1 MNGSTNIGGLIGDNQ
16 GKLTAGYNT
25 GVIST
30 GSSTNVGG
38 IAGSN
43 SGTMDQVFTNVMTE
57 NGQDQTITG
66 KENVGGIV
74 GNNGTNGKISNAYTA
89 KETTVKGTTSGLIAG
104 TNGGTISN
112 VYGTNEDQLVGN
124 GTKATN
130 GYGMSNA
137 SKDYNGFDF
146 TNTWKIYEDHT
157 NPLLKVFLTKANIK
171 EDALKNLTYNGE
183 NQLDIK
189 KLISDKTL
197 TNQKDANFADYTH
210 SSSLL
215 QSNASKNAGIYT
227 KWLWSAQIDKNTDGK
242 AFDPNNLGYD
252 FSVTDVA
259 VGKKQLLV
267 RADDQIITV
276 GQTPNYTGQIIG
288 LANGDSEANLGRL
301 TYGIIDL
308 NYERTPGMY
317 NGMIQSIWQGRYG
330 TVPDAYTKN
339 YDVSYQWGNLIV
351 KPVDASQFD
360 YLFYDT
366 PWDRPRNFRERRAEL
381 HFVDG
386 GVHVG

>member
-1 MNGSTNIGGLIGDNQ
+1 
-16 GKLTAGYNT
+16 
-25 GVIST
+25 
-30 GSSTNVGG
+30 
-38 IAGSN
+38 
-43 SGTMDQVFTNVMTE
+43 MTE

-74 GNNGTNGKISNAYTA
+74 GNNGTNGKIFNAYTA

-252 FSVTDVA
+252 FTIADVA

-301 TYGIIDL
+301 AYGIIDL

-330 TVPDAYTKN
+330 TVPDAYTQN
-339 YDVSYQWGNLIV
+339 YDVSYQWGTLIV
-351 KPVDASQFD
+351 KPVDASRFD

-366 PWDRPRNFRERRAEL
+366 PWDRLRNFRERRAEL